1 MVLSRRSNTSSMHL
15 LWIKRSNTQHLQEN
29 TININQTSKIHIK
42 ITSNSD
48 STYQNTPRHH
58 FSQKNHWVMEPHV
71 AVLRFSNRSSYKGK
85 PTLQHKTNGQ
95 FHHHHRIDLESSDYE
110 SANRF
115 SKFFL
120 IHTLHH
126 FEISHTKS
134 YTINHSLTFAMRFH
148 AQTFILHHFFID
160 IISHTSYTPPKA

>member
-1 MVLSRRSNTSSMHL
+1 MHL
-15 LWIKRSNTQHLQEN
+15 LWIKRSNPQHLHEN

-48 STYQNTPRHH
+48 STHQNTPRHH

-71 AVLRFSNRSSYKGK
+71 YGTAVQEPRFLQRK
-85 PTLQHKTNGQ
+85 PNLQHKNNGQ

-120 IHTLHH
+120 VHTLYH

-134 YTINHSLTFAMRFH
+134 
-148 AQTFILHHFFID
+148 
-160 IISHTSYTPPKA
+160 

>member
-15 LWIKRSNTQHLQEN
+15 LWIKRSNTQHLHEN

-58 FSQKNHWVMEPHV
+58 FSQKIIESWNRMYRE
-71 AVLRFSNRSSYKGK
+71 LRFSNRGSYKEK

-148 AQTFILHHFFID
+148 AQTFILHHFFIN
-160 IISHTSYTPPKA
+160 IIFAYFIYTS